1 MPLKTCGYTPL
12 QKLQTLLCSVAAGCK
27 WTKGISHTVRPYPI
41 VAELLGMP
49 QFLDQSSITRVLHH
63 LGPTQGQQLT
73 LISELLLRRFGL
85 WRQLERVDLDID
97 STGLLV
103 YGRTYEGRRKGY
115 FPRQRGR
122 WGYRMTVAAT
132 ANPAGPEI
140 LALALDPANIG
151 PAGRFWDCLYQ
162 AADVLGSFDRLGVI
176 RADASW
182 GTGADI
188 QELVDLGLTFIVKGF
203 SNRTALNFAARVA
216 PTQWE
221 SLDLFTRIW

>member
-1 MPLKTCGYTPL
+1 M
-12 QKLQTLLCSVAAGCK
+12 
-27 WTKGISHTVRPYPI
+27 
-41 VAELLGMP
+41 
-49 QFLDQSSITRVLHH
+49 FLDQSSITRVLHH

-182 GTGADI
+182 GTGRRHSGTRGPGTHLYRQGLLQSHRAPLRSPRSPHAVGVPGPLHSN
-188 QELVDLGLTFIVKGF
+188 LVTGGP
-203 SNRTALNFAARVA
+203 TASPIAVISC
-216 PTQWE
+216 PWC
-221 SLDLFTRIW
+221 SLS